1 MLQAQK
7 YCKNLL
13 HVLTIIFRIFCHL
26 VCLDAMKS
34 VMKSVIKPRE
44 IIREGFLLKE
54 Y

>member
-13 HVLTIIFRIFCHL
+13 HLLTIIFRIFCHL

-34 VMKSVIKPRE
+34 VLKPIE